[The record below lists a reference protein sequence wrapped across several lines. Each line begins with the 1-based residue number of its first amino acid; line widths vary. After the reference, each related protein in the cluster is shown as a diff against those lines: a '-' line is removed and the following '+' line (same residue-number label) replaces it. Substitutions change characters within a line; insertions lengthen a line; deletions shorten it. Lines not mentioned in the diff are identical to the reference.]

1 MNQDTPTQLV
11 LGVHLQD
18 ETNFSNYLVSPE
30 NSQLVSSLQNENSPQ
45 QFIYIWGA
53 SSSGR
58 THLLQALCHQ
68 QAESGNAVLYLP
80 LGERAEFGVELL
92 QGANTLSMVCLDD
105 VDELANV
112 GEWEAALFK
121 LYNEVLETD
130 TRLLVSANVPPQQ
143 LSLSLPDLQSRL
155 QSFLVYQMQE
165 PGDEEK
171 SAILRLRA
179 KNRGINIDA
188 AVADYIVQRAERSLA
203 SLMDI
208 LEKLDRITLEKGR
221 RVTIP
226 LVREI
231 MQW

>member
-1 MNQDTPTQLV
+1 MNQDAPTQLV

-18 ETNFSNYLVSPE
+18 DANFSNYLVSSA
-30 NSQLVSSLQNENSPQ
+30 NSQLISSLQDVNSSQ

-53 SSSGR
+53 SSCGR

-68 QAESGNAVLYLP
+68 QAEAGNAVLYLP
-80 LGERAEFGVELL
+80 LGDRAEFGVELL

-105 VDELANV
+105 VDKLAGA

-130 TRLLVSANVPPQQ
+130 TRLLVSANLPPQQ
-143 LSLSLPDLQSRL
+143 LSLELPDLQSRL

-165 PGDEEK
+165 PVDEEK
-171 SAILRLRA
+171 SEILRLRA
-179 KNRGINIDA
+179 VNRGINIEP
-188 AVADYIVQRAERSLA
+188 AVAGYIVQRAERSLA
-203 SLMDI
+203 SLMEI

>member
-18 ETNFSNYLVSPE
+18 EANFSNYLASPV
-30 NSQLVSSLQNENSPQ
+30 NSQLISSLQNENSPQ

-53 SSSGR
+53 GSSGR

-105 VDELANV
+105 VDTLANV
-112 GEWEAALFK
+112 GEWEAALFN

-143 LSLSLPDLQSRL
+143 LGLTLPDLQSRL

-171 SAILRLRA
+171 SAILRMRA

-188 AVADYIVQRAERSLA
+188 CGCRLYRTTGRAQPRQPDGHTGEARSHHAGKRADGSLF
-203 SLMDI
+203 L
-208 LEKLDRITLEKGR
+208 
-221 RVTIP
+221 
-226 LVREI
+226 
-231 MQW
+231 W

>member
-18 ETNFSNYLVSPE
+18 ETNFSNYLVSPV

-171 SAILRLRA
+171 SAILRMRA